1 MISNEAP
8 FAAVSEDTELLPPL
22 DGVRVLDFS
31 RYVSGPY
38 AGMLLSDA
46 GAEVIKVEPEGG
58 EISRSLPPMMQ
69 DGEGSD
75 HSTYFLRL
83 NRGKKSVVLDPR
95 SAEQRPALER
105 LIASADVVLENFRPG
120 AFEAWGLGWEDLQRI
135 NPGITYASI
144 SGFGHSPSPSRDW
157 PAFNLVAEAMAG
169 VVGRFPEGDQPA
181 KAAGLP
187 FGDSMASLHAVNGIV
202 MSLLRRATTG
212 CGSRV
217 DIAMYDSMLSAN
229 EWSIACQSGAG
240 LEVELG
246 ATVHPWFAP
255 YGFFEA
261 QDGWLCICVATD
273 GAWQQF
279 CTATGLDEL
288 WQDERLRT
296 GMGRAEHFHE
306 VIAPPMSAWLAATP
320 AKVAA
325 TLLADAGVP
334 ASPLQRPA
342 DLLDDEQARTR
353 GMLAVHPVGNGGSI
367 TLAGN
372 PVRIEPRMA
381 AHAQGFSTPGEHTDE
396 ILGELFP
403 EHATPLASP

>member
-1 MISNEAP
+1 MTDP
-8 FAAVSEDTELLPPL
+8 MFPPL

-38 AGMLLSDA
+38 AGMLLADA

-58 EISRSLPPMMQ
+58 EISRSLPPIMQ
-69 DGEGSD
+69 DEEGSH

-95 SAEQRPALER
+95 SAEHRPALER
-105 LIASADVVLENFRPG
+105 LIASAEVLLENFRPG
-120 AFEAWGLGWEDLQRI
+120 AFEAWGLGWEELQRI
-135 NPGITYASI
+135 NPGLTYATI
-144 SGFGHSPSPSRDW
+144 TGFGHSPSPARDW

-169 VVGRFPEGDQPA
+169 VVGHLPEGDQPA
-181 KAAGLP
+181 RAAGLP

-202 MSLLRRATTG
+202 MSLLRKARTG
-212 CGSRV
+212 RGSRV

-240 LEVELG
+240 IEVELG

-261 QDGWLCICVATD
+261 KDGWLCICVATD
-273 GAWQQF
+273 GAWRQF
-279 CTATGLDEL
+279 CEVTGLEEL

-296 GMGRAEHFHE
+296 GTGRAEHFHE
-306 VIAPPMSAWLAATP
+306 VIEPPMSAWLAATP
-320 AKVAA
+320 AKDAA
-325 TLLADAGVP
+325 TRLANAGVP
-334 ASPLQRPA
+334 AAPLQRPA
-342 DLLDDEQARTR
+342 DLLTDDQARTR
-353 GMLAVHPVGNGGSI
+353 DMLATHPVGTGSSI

-372 PVRIEPRMA
+372 PVRIEPRA
-381 AHAQGFSTPGEHTDE
+381 TPHAEGFSTAGQHTDE
-396 ILGELFP
+396 ILGQLFS
-403 EHATPLASP
+403 EHADVPSY

>member
-1 MISNEAP
+1 MTADYAAP
-8 FAAVSEDTELLPPL
+8 FDAPADHELIPPL

-38 AGMLLSDA
+38 AGMLLADA

-58 EISRSLPPMMQ
+58 EISRSLQPMMQ
-69 DGEGSD
+69 DGDGRE

-95 SAEQRPALER
+95 SAEHRPALER

-120 AFEAWGLGWEDLQRI
+120 AFEAWGLGWEELQRI
-135 NPGITYASI
+135 NPRLTYATI
-144 SGFGHSPSPSRDW
+144 TGFGHSPSRSRDW

-169 VVGRFPEGDQPA
+169 VVGRLPEDDQPA

-202 MSLLRRATTG
+202 MSLLRRATSDR
-212 CGSRV
+212 GSRV

-229 EWSIACQSGAG
+229 EWSIACESGAG
-240 LEVELG
+240 IEVELG

-261 QDGWLCICVATD
+261 KDGWLVICVATD
-273 GAWQQF
+273 GAWKQF
-279 CTATGLDEL
+279 CDATGLEQF
-288 WQDERLRT
+288 WQDERLRSGT
-296 GMGRAEHFHE
+296 GRAEHFHE
-306 VIAPPMSAWLAATP
+306 IIAPPMSAWLAATP
-320 AKVAA
+320 AKSAA

-334 ASPLQRPA
+334 AAPLQRPA
-342 DLLDDEQARTR
+342 DILEDEQGRTR
-353 GMLAVHPVGNGGSI
+353 EMLADYPVGNGGSI

-372 PVRIEPRMA
+372 PVRIEPRIA
-381 AHAQGFSTPGEHTDE
+381 PHAQGFSTPGQHTDE
-396 ILGELFP
+396 ILGDLFP
-403 EHATPLASP
+403 EHSTPLSTH

>member
-1 MISNEAP
+1 MTAGTASSGMPAH
-8 FAAVSEDTELLPPL
+8 DELIPPL
-22 DGVRVLDFS
+22 EGVRVLDFS

-38 AGMLLSDA
+38 AGMLLADA

-69 DGEGSD
+69 DGEGAD

-95 SAEQRPALER
+95 SPEQRPALER
-105 LIASADVVLENFRPG
+105 LIASADVLLENFRPG
-120 AFEAWGLGWEDLQRI
+120 AFEAWGLGWDELQRI
-135 NPGITYASI
+135 NPGLTYATI
-144 SGFGHSPSPSRDW
+144 TGFGHSASRSRDW

-202 MSLLRRATTG
+202 MSVLRRARTG
-212 CGSRV
+212 RGSRV

-240 LEVELG
+240 IEVELG

-261 QDGWLCICVATD
+261 KDGWLVICVATD

-279 CTATGLDEL
+279 CAVTGLDEL
-288 WQDERLRT
+288 ERDERLRT
-296 GMGRAEHFHE
+296 GTGRADLFHE
-306 VIAPPMSAWLAATP
+306 VIAPAMYAWLAATP
-320 AKVAA
+320 AKTAA

-334 ASPLQRPA
+334 AAPLQRPS
-342 DLLDDEQARTR
+342 DLIGDEQARTR
-353 GMLAVHPVGNGGSI
+353 DMITDHVVGKCGSI
-367 TLAGN
+367 ALAGN
-372 PVRIEPRMA
+372 PVRIEPRA
-381 AHAQGFSTPGEHTDE
+381 TPHSHGFSTPGQHTDE

-403 EHATPLASP
+403 EQASPLSSH

>member
-1 MISNEAP
+1 MSAGAAAP
-8 FAAVSEDTELLPPL
+8 FVADLTPPL

-38 AGMLLSDA
+38 AGMLLADA

-58 EISRSLPPMMQ
+58 EVSRSLPPMMQ
-69 DGEGSD
+69 DGEGED

-105 LIASADVVLENFRPG
+105 LIASADVIIENFRPG
-120 AFEAWGLGWEDLQRI
+120 AFDAWGLGWEELQAI
-135 NPGITYASI
+135 NPRLTYATI
-144 SGFGHSPSPSRDW
+144 TGFGHSPSPSRDW

-169 VVGRFPEGDQPA
+169 VVGRMPEGEEPA

-187 FGDSMASLHAVNGIV
+187 FGDSMASLHMVNGIV

-212 CGSRV
+212 RGSRV

-229 EWSIACQSGAG
+229 EWSIACHSGAG
-240 LEVELG
+240 IEVELG

-261 QDGWLCICVATD
+261 RDGWLCICVATD
-273 GAWQQF
+273 GEWQKF
-279 CTATGLDEL
+279 CEVTGLDEL
-288 WQDERLRT
+288 GRDERLRT
-296 GMGRAEHFHE
+296 GMGRAELFHE
-306 VIAPPMSAWLAATP
+306 VIQPPMSAWLAATP
-320 AKVAA
+320 AKEAA

-342 DLLDDEQARTR
+342 DLVEDEQARTR
-353 GMLAVHPVGNGGSI
+353 DMLAVHPVGAGGSI

-372 PVRIEPRMA
+372 PVRIEPRTA
-381 AHAQGFSTPGEHTDE
+381 SHAEGFSAPGQHTDE
-396 ILGELFP
+396 ILDALDRELAAQ
-403 EHATPLASP
+403 HAR

>member
-1 MISNEAP
+1 MD
-8 FAAVSEDTELLPPL
+8 SELIPPL

-38 AGMLLSDA
+38 AGMLLADA

-58 EISRSLPPMMQ
+58 EVSRSLPPIMQ
-69 DGEGSD
+69 DGAGND

-95 SAEQRPALER
+95 SAEHRPALER

-120 AFEAWGLGWEDLQRI
+120 AFEAWGLGWEELQRI
-135 NPGITYASI
+135 NPRLTYATI
-144 SGFGHSPSPSRDW
+144 TGFGHSPSRSRDW

-212 CGSRV
+212 RGSRV

-240 LEVELG
+240 IEVELG

-261 QDGWLCICVATD
+261 RDGWLCICVATD
-273 GAWQQF
+273 GAWKQF
-279 CTATGLDEL
+279 CAVAGLDQL
-288 WQDERLRT
+288 WSDMRLRT
-296 GMGRAEHFHE
+296 GTGRAEHFHE
-306 VIAPPMSAWLAATP
+306 VIASPMSAWLAATP
-320 AKVAA
+320 ARTAA

-334 ASPLQRPA
+334 AAPLQRPP
-342 DLLDDEQARTR
+342 DLVDDEQGRTR
-353 GMLAVHPVGNGGSI
+353 EMLTDHPVGDGGSI

-372 PVRIEPRMA
+372 PVRIEPRLA
-381 AHAQGFSTPGEHTDE
+381 PHAQGFSTPGQHTDE

-403 EHATPLASP
+403 EHAISLPSH